1 MPTSPLTRSPLANIE
16 PRLRPLLPADLY
28 AQAWVDSSPATLVRV
43 FEHLRT
49 LQRILY
55 DHTPRQLSEDPPHP
69 GQVRHGW
76 QESTLMFT
84 DLAGFTPLVEANAT
98 RGKEGAAS
106 LLQVLNAYF
115 AAMLEI
121 ISKSGGNLL
130 EFTGDAMLVQ
140 FSPDARQRQS
150 DTAQAVRAGLRMQ
163 RAMSQFANIETPN
176 GPVTLGMRIGLHS
189 GRFLTADIGTPRRM
203 DHVLLG
209 ATVQTAKRTEGA
221 GEVGRVCLTE
231 TAHERVREQFRF
243 GPGQPGYM
251 LVVDDLTD
259 EQLGSYDITPAT
271 RRQAQALLFDRSVP
285 ALVNSIE
292 ELVARVEP
300 VSSFLPTPILNL
312 LVESAA
318 RRQITPDFPEPTV
331 IFVNL
336 IGLPESVDVASPG
349 EEEQIVTSF
358 SRAFALINAAVE
370 ARGGILKKITYHLAG
385 SDMMIYF
392 GAPNAHTNDPVRA
405 AGAALAIREAILGI
419 TPPTVG
425 GKEVQIACQIG
436 IARGPVFVAEVGE
449 PRGRRE
455 FNVIGDTVNTAARLM
470 GRAIGNRILM
480 TEAVYKEIDHRY
492 ECQSLG
498 AMPLKGKAKPMPVY
512 ALKGVMESK

>member
-1 MPTSPLTRSPLANIE
+1 
-16 PRLRPLLPADLY
+16 
-28 AQAWVDSSPATLVRV
+28 
-43 FEHLRT
+43 
-49 LQRILY
+49 
-55 DHTPRQLSEDPPHP
+55 
-69 GQVRHGW
+69 
-76 QESTLMFT
+76 
-84 DLAGFTPLVEANAT
+84 
-98 RGKEGAAS
+98 
-106 LLQVLNAYF
+106 
-115 AAMLEI
+115 
-121 ISKSGGNLL
+121 
-130 EFTGDAMLVQ
+130 
-140 FSPDARQRQS
+140 
-150 DTAQAVRAGLRMQ
+150 
-163 RAMSQFANIETPN
+163 
-176 GPVTLGMRIGLHS
+176 
-189 GRFLTADIGTPRRM
+189 
-203 DHVLLG
+203 
-209 ATVQTAKRTEGA
+209 
-221 GEVGRVCLTE
+221 
-231 TAHERVREQFRF
+231 
-243 GPGQPGYM
+243 
-251 LVVDDLTD
+251 
-259 EQLGSYDITPAT
+259 
-271 RRQAQALLFDRSVP
+271 
-285 ALVNSIE
+285 
-292 ELVARVEP
+292 
-300 VSSFLPTPILNL
+300 
-312 LVESAA
+312 VESAA

-336 IGLPESVDVASPG
+336 IGLPESVDVASTG